1 MKEPQHQTLFDDEAT
16 LVVGGEETT
25 LVAPRF
31 DDEETLVARPVVP
44 LDADA
49 HAVKPPVRTAPRPA
63 REYRSPRAPRR
74 SWTLALVLVSVLIG
88 GVLGGAGLYL
98 YQRQSHDPA
107 VS

>member
-49 HAVKPPVRTAPRPA
+49 YAPAPERRPAPRAP
-63 REYRSPRAPRR
+63 EYRSPYAPRR
-74 SWTLALVLVSVLIG
+74 SWTLALALVSVLDRKS
-88 GVLGGAGLYL
+88 V
-98 YQRQSHDPA
+98 
-107 VS
+107 V